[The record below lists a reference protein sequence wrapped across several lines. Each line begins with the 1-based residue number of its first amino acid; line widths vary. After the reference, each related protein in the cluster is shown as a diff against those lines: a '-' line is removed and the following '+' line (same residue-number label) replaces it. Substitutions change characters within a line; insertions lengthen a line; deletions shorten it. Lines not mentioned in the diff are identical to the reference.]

1 MQIKSEF
8 LRVEVNASVA
18 SIVIDR
24 PERRNAFNW
33 AMWDT
38 LTDICKQLSN
48 DTSIKA
54 VVLRSSSTVAFCAGA
69 DISEFADL
77 IEVAEKVEANAQ
89 SIRTASKALQ
99 TLPRPTIA
107 CIQGS
112 CFGGGALLALACDF
126 RIADS
131 TARFAITPAK
141 LGLCYSIGDTSNL
154 VNTVGLPMARRM
166 LLLAEVLDA
175 DTALQCGLVDRLVR
189 VDANANVDADAKAC
203 IDKDADCVTIDTELH
218 AMLVTLGQHSQF
230 SLRNLKQVLHAVS
243 EGQTTDDVDSVAR
256 FVEAF
261 HGEDLAEGMDAF
273 LTRREPRF
281 PYR

>member
-1 MQIKSEF
+1 MGSEMCI
-8 LRVEVNASVA
+8 R
-18 SIVIDR
+18 DR
-24 PERRNAFNW
+24 
-33 AMWDT
+33 
-38 LTDICKQLSN
+38 
-48 DTSIKA
+48 
-54 VVLRSSSTVAFCAGA
+54 
-69 DISEFADL
+69 
-77 IEVAEKVEANAQ
+77 
-89 SIRTASKALQ
+89 
-99 TLPRPTIA
+99 
-107 CIQGS
+107 
-112 CFGGGALLALACDF
+112 
-126 RIADS
+126 
-131 TARFAITPAK
+131 
-141 LGLCYSIGDTSNL
+141 
-154 VNTVGLPMARRM
+154 
-166 LLLAEVLDA
+166 

-189 VDANANVDADAKAC
+189 VDANANANANANVDADADAKAC